1 MVELGLAI
9 VVATD
14 FNPGSSPIASMPFV
28 MSLACLQMGLLPAEA
43 LTAATINAAWSL
55 GLGGRVGSLE
65 TGKQADFLIHE
76 FSDYRELAYFIA
88 APMRPRV
95 FVAGR
100 EVGAA

>member
-1 MVELGLAI
+1 
-9 VVATD
+9 
-14 FNPGSSPIASMPFV
+14 
-28 MSLACLQMGLLPAEA
+28 MGLLPAEA
-43 LTAATINAAWSL
+43 LTTATINAAWSL